1 MSRRGS
7 ELARSTLGGAR
18 WVPRAFV
25 ALVAFVVLCAS
36 GMRAARA
43 EGLRPADAPRAA
55 SKPADPPP
63 VPSEYREVDQDG
75 IRFSYHPSTRDRIR
89 PLFDRASALRAEL
102 SRITGAPV
110 LRDLEVRVAAVP
122 AEMVQLA
129 PGDVPAS
136 AASVAF
142 FEQRLVVMT
151 VLSPSASSS
160 PLDVEGAFAHALAH
174 VALDEATGGA
184 GVPAWFHEGFAAHVA
199 GVGLPGARAL
209 VGAALFG
216 RFLTQSD
223 LSQAA
228 SRGDLSGSV
237 HGDLTVAEAADFAR
251 FLDGER
257 DRGGAPALAR
267 ALRRVKEGDPFE
279 RAVAAALDAP
289 DAAGVE
295 ARWTE
300 DRARR
305 YAFVP
310 VLLALLGAVLAGVG
324 VVTGGEAF
332 AAGTDGRCRGRPCPP
347 RTPRRAPVGE
357 ARRSGAPRR
366 RPRQGRSD
374 PPAAEPRGPEGGAQ
388 RRVAHASLTVFDD
401 GEDRPAPPT
410 PTLRTHRHQS
420 PHQRALPRT
429 HRHQRPTSPTTPHAP
444 TPGLLSPGRDGP
456 AWAQSQSRASCCQK
470 EQTHARRS

>member
-1 MSRRGS
+1 MSRRGPD
-7 ELARSTLGGAR
+7 LARSRAVSCARSFVFGSALNVHPPVGLPERARSTIGGAR

-25 ALVAFVVLCAS
+25 ALVAFVALCAS

-102 SRITGAPV
+102 ARITGAPV

-151 VLSPSASSS
+151 VLSPSASAS

-216 RFLTQSD
+216 RFLTQSE

-237 HGDLTVAEAADFAR
+237 HGDLAVAEAADFAR

-257 DRGGAPALAR
+257 DRAGAPALAR

-310 VLLALLGAVLAGVG
+310 ALLALLGAVLAGVG
-324 VVTGGEAF
+324 VVTGV
-332 AAGTDGRCRGRPCPP
+332 RRS
-347 RTPRRAPVGE
+347 RRARTAAVAAVR
-357 ARRSGAPRR
+357 ARR
-366 RPRQGRSD
+366 
-374 PPAAEPRGPEGGAQ
+374 
-388 RRVAHASLTVFDD
+388 
-401 GEDRPAPPT
+401 DRPAGRPSAKLAAAARLAAGRGKDAAIHLPQN
-410 PTLRTHRHQS
+410 PEVPKVEHNGEWHTLH
-420 PHQRALPRT
+420 
-429 HRHQRPTSPTTPHAP
+429 
-444 TPGLLSPGRDGP
+444 
-456 AWAQSQSRASCCQK
+456 
-470 EQTHARRS
+470 

>member
-7 ELARSTLGGAR
+7 EPARS
-18 WVPRAFV
+18 RAIV
-25 ALVAFVVLCAS
+25 ALVAFLVLCAS

-43 EGLRPADAPRAA
+43 EGLRPTDAPRAA

-102 SRITGAPV
+102 ARITGAPV

-129 PGDVPAS
+129 PGEVPAS

-151 VLSPSASSS
+151 VLSPSASAS

-199 GVGLPGARAL
+199 GVGLAGARSL

-216 RFLTQSD
+216 RFLTPSE
-223 LSQAA
+223 LAQAA

-237 HGDLTVAEAADFAR
+237 HGDLAVAEAADFAR

-257 DRGGAPALAR
+257 DRTGAGALAR
-267 ALRRVKEGDPFE
+267 ALRRVKEGEPFE
-279 RAVAAALDAP
+279 RAAAAALDAP

-295 ARWTE
+295 ARWTQ

-310 VLLALLGAVLAGVG
+310 ALLALLGVVVTGVG
-324 VVTGGEAF
+324 VV
-332 AAGTDGRCRGRPCPP
+332 AGVRRS
-347 RTPRRAPVGE
+347 RRAPVGE

-366 RPRQGRSD
+366 RPRQGLGD
-374 PPAAEPRGPEGGAQ
+374 PPAAEPRGAEGGAQ
-388 RRVAHASLTVFDD
+388 RRVAHAALIVFPKNR
-401 GEDRPAPPT
+401 GR
-410 PTLRTHRHQS
+410 R

-429 HRHQRPTSPTTPHAP
+429 RRHRTPRSPAAPHASASGHEPTRAAP
-444 TPGLLSPGRDGP
+444 TPAGTRLPGP
-456 AWAQSQSRASCCQK
+456 SARAR
-470 EQTHARRS
+470 AR